1 MLIETLKRRG
11 DVLEDVV
18 ELAVEVS
25 ELVLL
30 FDLED
35 EVVAER
41 EELWEVQVE

>member
-1 MLIETLKRRG
+1 VLIETLKRRG